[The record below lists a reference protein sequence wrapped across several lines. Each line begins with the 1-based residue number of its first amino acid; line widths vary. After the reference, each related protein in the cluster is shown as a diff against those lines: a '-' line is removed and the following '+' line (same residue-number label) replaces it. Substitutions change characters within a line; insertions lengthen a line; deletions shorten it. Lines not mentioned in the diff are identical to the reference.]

1 MPFPVHWIEIALVG
15 YIIWLV
21 RDVKVDGIPRVI
33 LANNPFSGFHTETP
47 HYIVFF
53 AIQPKAYHTVPPS
66 HHIPAAG
73 FYGDD
78 SHEG

>member
-33 LANNPFSGFHTETP
+33 LANNPFQDSP
-47 HYIVFF
+47 QRPRYIVFF
-53 AIQPKAYHTVPPS
+53 AIQPKAYHTVLPS